1 MPARPLLPG
10 WLDSVAGPVREATGV
25 ASTDELTGE
34 LLRQWGSSEV
44 WRLSSGSG
52 SVIVKRGSD
61 TQAAEAD
68 VYEGLVRPLDL
79 PAPELLHLERLEH
92 AVVLVMADVGGATL
106 EQTPSLDGFLA
117 ATQLLVELRSKPVE
131 GVTDFGPGR
140 LLDLVDRIRL
150 GLAGAVVRSLTG
162 ARSTTGLDRAVELA
176 EPALAELHR
185 AVPLTVV
192 HGDFVPKNLVT
203 DGTRWT
209 AVDWPAAYR
218 APHLG
223 DLHTLLRDARTGGFA
238 TDPIVAHYIDAA
250 GADPDLVRRQ
260 LVLGGVCFSLLALCW
275 IVEEGLRTVPPSK
288 DWIDGLLLELDDLTG
303 ELR

>member
-1 MPARPLLPG
+1 MPASPLLPG
-10 WLDSVAGPVREATGV
+10 WLDSVVGPVVAATGV
-25 ASTDELTGE
+25 ASTDELTGD

-68 VYEGLVRPLDL
+68 AYEQLVRPLDL
-79 PAPELLHLERLEH
+79 PAPELLHLERLED
-92 AVVLVMADVGGATL
+92 AVVLVMADVGGVTL
-106 EQTPSLDGFLA
+106 EQNPSLEGFLA
-117 ATQLLVELRSKPVE
+117 ATELLVELRSKPVA
-131 GVTDFGPGR
+131 GVTDFGPDR

-150 GLAGAVVRSLTG
+150 GLAGVVVQSLSG
-162 ARSTTGLDRAVELA
+162 ARSTAGLDRASDLA
-176 EPALAELHR
+176 APVLAELHR
-185 AVPLTVV
+185 AAPLAVV

-238 TDPIVAHYIDAA
+238 TDPIVAHYVGAA
-250 GADPDLVRRQ
+250 GADPDQVRRQ

-275 IVEEGLRTVPPSK
+275 IVEEGLRTVPQSK
-288 DWIDGLLLELDDLTG
+288 DWIDGLLIELDDLTG

>member
-10 WLDSVAGPVREATGV
+10 WLESVAGPVLAATDV
-25 ASTDELTGE
+25 ASTDELTGD

-61 TQAAEAD
+61 TQQAEAD
-68 VYEGLVRPLDL
+68 AYEQLVRPLDL
-79 PAPELLHLERLEH
+79 PAPELLHLERLED
-92 AVVLVMADVGGATL
+92 AVILVLADVGGVTL
-106 EQTPSLDGFLA
+106 EQDPSLEGLLA
-117 ATQLLVELRSKPVE
+117 ATELLVELRSKPVA
-131 GVTDFGPGR
+131 GVTDFGPDR
-140 LLDLVDRIRL
+140 LLDLVERIRL
-150 GLAGAVVRSLTG
+150 GLAGVGVQPLSG
-162 ARSTTGLDRAVELA
+162 ASCTAGLDRAVDLA
-176 EPALAELHR
+176 APALAELHR
-185 AVPLTVV
+185 AVPLAVV

-203 DGTRWT
+203 NGMRWT

-238 TDPIVAHYIDAA
+238 TDPIVAYYIDAV
-250 GADPDLVRRQ
+250 GADPALVRRQ

-288 DWIDGLLLELDDLTG
+288 DWIDGLLIDLADLTG

>member
-1 MPARPLLPG
+1 MPVRSLLPG
-10 WLDSVAGPVREATGV
+10 WLDSVAGPVLASTGV
-25 ASTDELTGE
+25 ASTDALTGE
-34 LLRQWGSSEV
+34 LLRHWGSSEV

-68 VYEGLVRPLDL
+68 TYEQLVRPLDL
-79 PAPELLHLERLEH
+79 PAPELLHLERLED
-92 AVVLVMADVGGATL
+92 AVVLVMADVGGVTL
-106 EQTPSLDGFLA
+106 EQNPSLGGFLA
-117 ATQLLVELRSKPVE
+117 AAELLVELRSKPVE
-131 GVTDFGPGR
+131 GVTDFGPDR
-140 LLDLVDRIRL
+140 LLDLVDRIRS
-150 GLAGAVVRSLTG
+150 GLAGVVGPLAD
-162 ARSTTGLDRAVELA
+162 ARAAAGLDRAAELA
-176 EPALAELHR
+176 TPALAELHR
-185 AVPLTVV
+185 GVPVAVV

-203 DGTRWT
+203 DGSRWT

-238 TDPIVAHYIDAA
+238 TDPIVARYIDAA
-250 GADPDLVRRQ
+250 GTDSDLVRRQ
-260 LVLGGVCFSLLALCW
+260 LVLGGVCFSLLALRW

-288 DWIDGLLLELDDLTG
+288 DWIDGLLTELDQLTG